1 MGLDTNFYRVSRS
14 SDLYN
19 KDKYNEVAYFRKFWS
34 LLERLDYNSDMCG
47 TYVEVPFEKLVDLRN
62 EAKKT
67 IMMVEK
73 YLTDN
78 GWKIERSPL
87 NYNSNSYNHNDY
99 DDVLT
104 LKNGI
109 FTEDLESECD
119 NICSK
124 VYQEADAFLFRKVSY
139 LYEQLT
145 YILETT
151 DFDNEVILHE
161 SDW

>member
-1 MGLDTNFYRVSRS
+1 MGLDTNFYRVSK
-14 SDLYN
+14 SDIYN
-19 KDKYNEVAYFRKFWS
+19 KNKYNEVAYFRKFWS
-34 LLERLDYNSDMCG
+34 LLDRLDYNSSLCG
-47 TYVEVPFEKLVDLRN
+47 TYIEIPFKTLVDLRN

-87 NYNSNSYNHNDY
+87 NYNLNNN
-99 DDVLT
+99 DDVII

-109 FTEDLESECD
+109 FTDELESECD

>member
-1 MGLDTNFYRVSRS
+1 MGLDTYFYRVSK
-14 SDLYN
+14 SDIYN
-19 KDKYNEVAYFRKFWS
+19 RDKYNEVAYFRKFWS
-34 LLERLDYNSDMCG
+34 LLERLDYNSSLCG
-47 TYVEVPFEKLVDLRN
+47 AYIEVPFKTLVDLRN

-78 GWKIERSPL
+78 GWKIEQSPL
-87 NYNSNSYNHNDY
+87 NYNSNNNDDY
-99 DDVLT
+99 DDIFT

-119 NICSK
+119 NICNK
-124 VYQEADAFLFRKVSY
+124 VYQESDSFLFRKVSY
-139 LYEQLT
+139 LYMRLT

>member
-1 MGLDTNFYRVSRS
+1 MGLDTYFYRVSK
-14 SDLYN
+14 SDLSN

-34 LLERLDYNSDMCG
+34 LLERLDYNSSLCG

-67 IMMVEK
+67 TMMVEK

-78 GWKIERSPL
+78 GWKIEKSPL
-87 NYNSNSYNHNDY
+87 NYNSNSYNNNC
-99 DDVLT
+99 DDILT

-109 FTEDLESECD
+109 LTEDLESECD
-119 NICSK
+119 HICNK
-124 VYQEADAFLFRKVSY
+124 VYQEADDFLFRKVVY

>member
-1 MGLDTNFYRVSRS
+1 MGLDTNFYRVSK
-14 SDLYN
+14 SDIYN
-19 KDKYNEVAYFRKFWS
+19 RDKYKEVAYFRKFWS
-34 LLERLDYNSDMCG
+34 LLKRLDYGNSLCG
-47 TYVEVPFEKLVDLRN
+47 AYIEVSFKTLVNLRN

-78 GWKIERSPL
+78 GWKIEQSPL
-87 NYNSNSYNHNDY
+87 NYNSNNIDDY
-99 DDVLT
+99 DDIT
-104 LKNGI
+104 LNNGI

-119 NICSK
+119 NICNK
-124 VYQEADAFLFRKVSY
+124 VYQENDSFLFRKVSY
-139 LYEQLT
+139 LYERLT

>member
-1 MGLDTNFYRVSRS
+1 MGLDTNFYRVSK
-14 SDLYN
+14 SDISN
-19 KDKYNEVAYFRKFWS
+19 EDKYNEVAYFRKFWS

-47 TYVEVPFEKLVDLRN
+47 TYVEVPFEKLVDFRN

-73 YLTDN
+73 HLTDN
-78 GWKIERSPL
+78 GWKIEQSPL

-99 DDVLT
+99 DDILT

-109 FTEDLESECD
+109 FTEDLEYECD
-119 NICSK
+119 HICNK
-124 VYQEADAFLFRKVSY
+124 VYQEADDFLFRKVSY